1 MYELAANQ
9 LGRRH
14 RVRVPTWAALWFAV
28 LMVLTVS
35 VRLLDPT
42 GWLGSD
48 DASYHSAAEH
58 VLTGQTIHRVHHH
71 YARMAVVVP
80 VAASMW
86 LFGESPTTVALPM
99 LIAST
104 LCVIAIVVLGRLLWG
119 WWEGLCAATIVSVLP
134 YFRVL
139 STTAFPD
146 VHVCLWTTVA
156 LLSAVVAVR
165 TDRTGRARACWVACG
180 LALGLAI
187 SAKVFA
193 IAAGAGVLFAILT
206 QPSKANVGRPAALAF
221 TTLGVGLLF
230 LVDGLFYQWAAND
243 FFFSLHATR
252 HAQSLHADM
261 SLTLANSADAG
272 PTAIAA
278 MVGER
283 LTMLLHPTT
292 SGWGWIGMAFW
303 PVVVG
308 VLVFNPRG
316 RALAAWAVATYLL
329 VAVVPVSLKEG
340 PHVYPILDGRH
351 ILPACVPFALCL
363 AWMVRRGAGVAM
375 NAAWIERSWPA
386 VLAAL
391 AAISFANPR
400 ELNGFR
406 DRPTSR
412 IGVAVSQIAATTQWD
427 HDRDIFMAPSL
438 YWRFRILFPQE
449 LRSRLR
455 VAADGEAPTWW
466 RDTCADI
473 TSRSAPLPPPSD
485 AYLLATP
492 RQLRG
497 ETEQWDYGVGLP
509 RERLSAW
516 QTVEPRTRMSRF
528 ADKTIRHSRP
538 GLVGPEPFLLLLGGG
553 PAGPD
558 RAAKHASR
566 LPAQLPLAPN
576 R

>member
-1 MYELAANQ
+1 
-9 LGRRH
+9 
-14 RVRVPTWAALWFAV
+14 
-28 LMVLTVS
+28 
-35 VRLLDPT
+35 
-42 GWLGSD
+42 
-48 DASYHSAAEH
+48 
-58 VLTGQTIHRVHHH
+58 
-71 YARMAVVVP
+71 
-80 VAASMW
+80 
-86 LFGESPTTVALPM
+86 
-99 LIAST
+99 
-104 LCVIAIVVLGRLLWG
+104 
-119 WWEGLCAATIVSVLP
+119 
-134 YFRVL
+134 
-139 STTAFPD
+139 
-146 VHVCLWTTVA
+146 
-156 LLSAVVAVR
+156 
-165 TDRTGRARACWVACG
+165 
-180 LALGLAI
+180 
-187 SAKVFA
+187 
-193 IAAGAGVLFAILT
+193 
-206 QPSKANVGRPAALAF
+206 
-221 TTLGVGLLF
+221 
-230 LVDGLFYQWAAND
+230 
-243 FFFSLHATR
+243 
-252 HAQSLHADM
+252 
-261 SLTLANSADAG
+261 
-272 PTAIAA
+272 
-278 MVGER
+278 
-283 LTMLLHPTT
+283 
-292 SGWGWIGMAFW
+292 
-303 PVVVG
+303 
-308 VLVFNPRG
+308 
-316 RALAAWAVATYLL
+316 
-329 VAVVPVSLKEG
+329 
-340 PHVYPILDGRH
+340 
-351 ILPACVPFALCL
+351 
-363 AWMVRRGAGVAM
+363 M